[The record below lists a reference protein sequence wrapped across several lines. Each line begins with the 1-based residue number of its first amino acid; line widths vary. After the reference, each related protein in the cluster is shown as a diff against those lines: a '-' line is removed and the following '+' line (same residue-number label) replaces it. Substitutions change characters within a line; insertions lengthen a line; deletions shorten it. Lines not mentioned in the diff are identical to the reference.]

1 MNQAQRAWYPC
12 IEIYFVRNE
21 FQRCPYEHT
30 LNVKSNFQ
38 GDVLIV
44 CLHVDDLIMIG
55 TNLEMIVEFK
65 ELKIG

>member
-12 IEIYFVRNE
+12 IEIYFVRNG